1 MIKEE
6 QADKIIELL
15 TAISERLGQIDDKL
29 VIKKEFE
36 GETIN
41 FLEEITV
48 AELVERIEL
57 KG

>member
-15 TAISERLGQIDDKL
+15 TTIIKRLGQIDDKL